1 MEKRIFISLK
11 TNTVFLQVPM
21 DTELNEEA
29 IEKTFGKKLRF
40 FKAQDE
46 HDTYMLNCDSFDEA
60 RCIQDRLE
68 TLFSEGMRK

>member
-11 TNTVFLQVPM
+11 TNTVFLQVHM

-29 IEKTFGKKLRF
+29 IEETLGKKLRF

-60 RCIQDRLE
+60 ARICNRLE
-68 TLFSEGMRK
+68 TLLT

>member
-21 DTELNEEA
+21 NTVLNEEA

-40 FKAQDE
+40 YKAQAE
-46 HDTYMLNCDSFDEA
+46 HDTYMLNCVTFDEA
-60 RCIQDRLE
+60 QGVQNRLE
-68 TLFSEGMRK
+68 ALFSKEE